1 MVWSGLGVMV
11 TMANWEGEEMMV
23 GVAVCL
29 VGVALTSVVIVHIFF
44 RMQNTKED

>member
-1 MVWSGLGVMV
+1 MG
-11 TMANWEGEEMMV
+11 NWEGEEMMV

-29 VGVALTSVVIVHIFF
+29 MGVALMGVIIFVHVFP